1 MSEDGEEINTTSIAG
16 DSAGNGTI
24 TDMTMIKSILL
35 AALLPL
41 GFAGCTSI
49 PPSPDSSASHPAN
62 AQAAQG
68 FVAPPVPR
76 LMNITNMVEVKA
88 VTEPATEP
96 QPGHEQHQAKPKTQ
110 EKK

>member
-1 MSEDGEEINTTSIAG
+1 
-16 DSAGNGTI
+16 
-24 TDMTMIKSILL
+24 MIKPILL

-41 GFAGCTSI
+41 GFAGCTSR

-62 AQAAQG
+62 AQAAHG
-68 FVAPPVPR
+68 SVAPPVPM

-88 VTEPATEP
+88 VTEPVTEP
-96 QPGHEQHQAKPKTQ
+96 QPDHEQHETKPKTQ